1 MKLRLMFVCLAVA
14 SVQIAPLNA
23 QSVSPEGRY
32 TRKTTPNA
40 IRDPH
45 IGTGDMRV
53 EKTGEGWHVFVRAA
67 MSNISGFRGAED
79 CMLIAEGE
87 IKGNT
92 FQGEIK
98 YTPDTWDT
106 WDKLPS
112 PDPHCQNGKLWGICA
127 DAAEP
132 RQKITITFT
141 PQSATPSPVGD
152 EGANICGRYTS
163 MWDRYTKRRK

>member
-1 MKLRLMFVCLAVA
+1 VKLKLIFVCLAIA
-14 SVQIAPLNA
+14 LVQITPLNA

-32 TRKTTPNA
+32 TRKA
-40 IRDPH
+40 
-45 IGTGDMRV
+45 GGAGDMRV
-53 EKTGEGWHVFVRAA
+53 EKTGKGWRVFVRAA
-67 MSNISGFRGAED
+67 GSPMAKERTAAD

-106 WDKLPS
+106 WEKPS
-112 PDPHCQNGKLWGICA
+112 A
-127 DAAEP
+127 DNAAEP
-132 RQKITITFT
+132 RDKITITFT
-141 PQSATPSPVGD
+141 PQSATPSPVGSAD
-152 EGANICGRYTS
+152 PVCGHNTG